1 MFVIFWK
8 VTCYFT
14 SVARCSE
21 DQYLYWGWCWWC
33 GGLEI
38 VTVDGTMF
46 FVLAKCCTVDSK
58 CKDKYLHIL
67 CYLYI
72 HTVVILCG
80 YMWLRICLCIC
91 IYLFICMSFYVHTSW
106 YKCLILY
113 AIPAPLP
120 KSAHRNDQSW
130 FDGSI
135 FGFLTLWSW
144 RIHFQDVCVTQTK
157 TGTKRRGP
165 SLQEGVC
172 VCIYVCETVFPLS
185 GLLHRV
191 FPSLCSGRCNWK
203 ELDLMGK
210 RCIGRNV
217 SLRWFLE
224 QKLNPSQSQID
235 PNYIRVL
242 LFFAR
247 NVGNSG
253 EP

>member
-130 FDGSI
+130 FDGSM

-172 VCIYVCETVFPLS
+172 VCVYMYVRLSFPCLGFCTVFSRPCAVADAIEKS
-185 GLLHRV
+185 
-191 FPSLCSGRCNWK
+191 WIWW
-203 ELDLMGK
+203 GK
-210 RCIGRNV
+210 
-217 SLRWFLE
+217 
-224 QKLNPSQSQID
+224 D
-235 PNYIRVL
+235 
-242 LFFAR
+242 A
-247 NVGNSG
+247 
-253 EP
+253 